1 MISKKDLQEAI
12 DQAIVDIIE
21 SISKVVATKDDLK
34 NFATKDDLKS
44 VETKLSNDLKSVETK
59 LSNEIKDV
67 KRQINDLMAD
77 TPTPQ
82 EFKDHEKRI
91 KSLESAVFPS

>member
-1 MISKKDLQEAI
+1 MISKKDLQETI
-12 DQAIVDIIE
+12 DKAIVEIVE
-21 SISKVVATKDDLK
+21 SISKVAANKDDLK
-34 NFATKDDLKS
+34 NLDI
-44 VETKLSNDLKSVETK
+44 KLSNVETK

-67 KRQINDLMAD
+67 KRQINDLKAD
-77 TPTPQ
+77 IPTPQ

>member
-12 DQAIVDIIE
+12 DKAIGDIID
-21 SISKVVATKDDLK
+21 SISKVVATKEELKSLATKDGLK
-34 NFATKDDLKS
+34 NLATKDDLNNL
-44 VETKLSNDLKSVETK
+44 ETKLSND
-59 LSNEIKDV
+59 IKDV
-67 KRQINDLMAD
+67 KRQINDLKAD

-91 KSLESAVFPS
+91 RSLETAVFPS